1 MKSSRSFN
9 KSTMLNDNIFLE
21 NATLSFHD
29 NMQLGF
35 WMVSPVG
42 GDSFSIQELMR
53 LMFGIC

>member
-1 MKSSRSFN
+1 MIKKFQ
-9 KSTMLNDNIFLE
+9 E

-42 GDSFSIQELMR
+42 GGGDSFSIQELMR
-53 LMFGIC
+53 LMFGICLG